1 MQMQT
6 RFGIPSSNYVGV
18 MLRARLYQKRGQGQ
32 SDQNGARHPAISNA
46 CTNQIWIPTSN
57 NVGDMLRTHT
67 YTHAHAHTHTHT
79 HKGQGH
85 SDKNGARH
93 PQSQDACTNQIWIPT
108 SNNIGDMFRTR
119 ILYK

>member
-1 MQMQT
+1 MSYAPGT
-6 RFGIPSSNYVGV
+6 IIPE
-18 MLRARLYQKRGQGQ
+18 KR
-32 SDQNGARHPAISNA
+32 SEAKVNKVKVTKNGARHPAISNA

-57 NVGDMLRTHT
+57 NVGDMLGHT
-67 YTHAHAHTHTHT
+67 RAHAHTHTHT
-79 HKGQGH
+79 HTGQGH